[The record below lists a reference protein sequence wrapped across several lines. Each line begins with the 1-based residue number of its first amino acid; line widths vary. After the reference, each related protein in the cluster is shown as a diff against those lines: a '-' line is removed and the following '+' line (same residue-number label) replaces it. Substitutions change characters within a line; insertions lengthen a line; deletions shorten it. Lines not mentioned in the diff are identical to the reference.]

1 MSHFKEEERNGAG
14 ERKSGTAPGRP
25 AGAKIFADWV
35 RNQDNLPATLSK
47 LRSNTKKKS
56 QTGRRAEKKRLVIRG
71 EELVG
76 PTDEEAS
83 TERVS

>member
-1 MSHFKEEERNGAG
+1 MNENQTLHHVVQLEL
-14 ERKSGTAPGRP
+14 KSLQIG
-25 AGAKIFADWV
+25 FEH
-35 RNQDNLPATLSK
+35 QDNLPATLSK

-56 QTGRRAEKKRLVIRG
+56 QTGRRAEKRRLVIRG

>member
-1 MSHFKEEERNGAG
+1 MSHFKEEERSGAG
-14 ERKSGTAPGRP
+14 EQKSDTAPGRL

-35 RNQDNLPATLSK
+35 RTSRQPASDFVK
-47 LRSNTKKKS
+47 ASFKHKKKS
-56 QTGRRAEKKRLVIRG
+56 QTGRRAEKRRLVIRG
-71 EELVG
+71 QELVG